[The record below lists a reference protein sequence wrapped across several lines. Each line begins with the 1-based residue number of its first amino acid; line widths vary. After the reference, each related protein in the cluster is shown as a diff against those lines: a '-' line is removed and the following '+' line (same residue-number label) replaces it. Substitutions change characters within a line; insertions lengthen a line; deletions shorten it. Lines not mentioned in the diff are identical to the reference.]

1 METVQVASTAA
12 SAPHRN
18 AVRVVL
24 ILGARA
30 PVCFVVVNFIQTHQD
45 WATAAAAVVAV
56 AAAAAAAAAAA
67 VVVVVAVAP
76 HLCIPQEGSGSL
88 DL

>member
-45 WATAAAAVVAV
+45 WATAAAAVVA
-56 AAAAAAAAAAA
+56 AAAAA